1 MYVFFY
7 SEQFSSRLALIS
19 IQGCLCYQ
27 SAVPVSVGALR
38 VDLKW
43 FVCVLHLLPLHP
55 SALHLLHSANP
66 GMEQYQVVSDRNN
79 EIMWSLEIK
88 AHNKRQKSL
97 LNIHIPLDHNIHFLV
112 SLCTGT
118 GHSVSAT
125 RRWSDCSCLNSRERR
140 DTDYI
145 PHAHACTCILTAQVL
160 ERCTIGEQ
168 SDRALL

>member
-1 MYVFFY
+1 MV
-7 SEQFSSRLALIS
+7 
-19 IQGCLCYQ
+19 CLCVA
-27 SAVPVSVGALR
+27 SSTPASLSSPSVTFSKPWDGTISGSNR
-38 VDLKW
+38 
-43 FVCVLHLLPLHP
+43 
-55 SALHLLHSANP
+55 
-66 GMEQYQVVSDRNN
+66 QNN